1 MRPFGIQKLY
11 LKDEPTNTVQAAS
24 ARLRSRQTI
33 TPNSCDIITITGNEE
48 CYIAQFIHHYLY
60 LGFSNIFIGINNC
73 QDKTPAILKKIAKI
87 ILQPF
92 SRKLPRYIR
101 KFLSTTPINLNV
113 SIGKAAPMRH

>member
-73 QDKTPAILKKIAKI
+73 LDNTPALLK
-87 ILQPF
+87 
-92 SRKLPRYIR
+92 KLPRYIR
-101 KFLSTTPINLNV
+101 KFLSATPINLNV

>member
-60 LGFSNIFIGINNC
+60 LGFSNIFINNC
-73 QDKTPAILKKIAKI
+73 QDNTPAILKKIAKI
-87 ILQPF
+87 YPKI
-92 SRKLPRYIR
+92 
-101 KFLSTTPINLNV
+101 LSTTPINLNV